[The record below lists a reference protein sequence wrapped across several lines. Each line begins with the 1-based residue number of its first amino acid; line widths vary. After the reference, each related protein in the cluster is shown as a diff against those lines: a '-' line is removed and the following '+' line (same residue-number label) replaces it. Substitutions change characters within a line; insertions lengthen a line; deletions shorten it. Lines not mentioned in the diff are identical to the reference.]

1 MADDLADLLARLT
14 PVAEESHV
22 WGKGG
27 PSPTP
32 LRVRGYLGAELPPI
46 GCVTSA
52 RAVVLRGD
60 AVLALR
66 SGSELRL
73 LPGGRREGG
82 ETPEQAVRRE
92 VLEESGWTLGALSLL
107 GFIHY
112 RDLGPRREPPAGSPY
127 HYSYPDFTNPVYGA
141 EAETYAEG
149 ALVPNEYEPEGFTP
163 MPIEEVRAA
172 ALGPIARAFLEAALA
187 AR

>member
-1 MADDLADLLARLT
+1 MSDDLADLLARLT

-22 WGKGG
+22 WGRGG

-32 LRVRGYLGAELPPI
+32 LHVRAYLGTEPPPLRT
-46 GCVTSA
+46 VTSV

-60 AVLALR
+60 AMLALR
-66 SGSELRL
+66 SGTELHV
-73 LPGGRREGG
+73 LPGGRREGD
-82 ETPEQAVRRE
+82 ETPAQTVRRE
-92 VLEESGWTLGALSLL
+92 VLEESGWTLGPLSLL

-112 RDLGPRREPPAGSPY
+112 RNLGPWKEPPAGGTY

-141 EAETYAEG
+141 EAETYAEDS
-149 ALVPNEYEPEGFTP
+149 LVPNEYEPEAFAP
-163 MPIEEVRAA
+163 LPIEEVRSS
-172 ALGPIARAFLEAALA
+172 ALGPIARAFLDAALA